1 MKVKAEPVLSRFR
14 RPSLAQVLGAV
25 SIVFGLV
32 AVARVC
38 QIILTVGGNNISNDY
53 LDVVPFMNRAFSGQV
68 DSSNFFT
75 SFKVGQHIV
84 ALPIAFHLLSAYLFD
99 WNARAELLIGV
110 GINLIKSL
118 LLCDL
123 AARGHNK
130 KWRPLLF
137 GIVLALVFSMT
148 QASVHFFGQA
158 CYPVSLTTLGFTIAL
173 WGILRFQNDWRGV
186 FLMLAG
192 GISSAAS
199 MGNVPPC
206 WFALLLGLVF
216 YGYGVN
222 RWPVYLAWLA
232 GAALSMAPYLY
243 FAVANSSYL
252 SHSQNAIS
260 LTFIV
265 NLLGRPFSNQV
276 GLIVGRLP
284 MAEYIG
290 IAGLVMFV
298 VALAANFRIR
308 RWSLATKT
316 ALVLC
321 AYGLGTTVMLSWV
334 RAFVTPWYGAFV
346 IYFWLGLIGLL
357 LSALKTDA
365 PANPVR
371 TGRIDLAWKI
381 ACISCLA
388 VIPIFY
394 CLSNRAWEDKHVYLI
409 TRTPASES
417 ALRNFREAPSYIE
430 SLLFQWGDGK
440 PNNVTKLALAPE
452 RYQLSAFS
460 PDQTWTL
467 QGDFVLPRVRV
478 FNVDSLPPVRFLED
492 KTADHTVA
500 WSHYEHANLYVHA
513 PNTVSWTL
521 SLPADIHSARFKTA
535 LTIGSPAKRVKPAI
549 TDGVTGKIFVIVGDP
564 ISTGSKEL
572 LQEVHASKAG
582 PWLPIEIDL
591 TPFKGKTVSL
601 VFTSDGG
608 KDKQD
613 DYSVFQ
619 YPSIDVKLRR
629 RSAKENRALAARL
642 DAQPESWRP
651 VNTDLNAEF
660 GKNFDSKV
668 KMDLPPL
675 SESSWRHAP
684 LEVSLPG
691 DIKGEKSGLCSKF
704 SAMYYTPAKAIPVSD
719 YSHLTLSMQAPK
731 TIQWRS
737 LKIDF
742 VLAQGK
748 HHSFSIP
755 LAFDDS
761 THSCSYDLKLCELPS
776 HCLLKQLVLY
786 PVAEPGA
793 PSAESITVNSVSLV
807 KEKSPAWLGH

>member
-1 MKVKAEPVLSRFR
+1 MQIVGV
-14 RPSLAQVLGAV
+14 V

-53 LDVVPFMNRAFSGQV
+53 LDVVPFMNRAFSGQI
-68 DSSNFFT
+68 DSSNFLT
-75 SFKVGQHIV
+75 SFKVGQHVV

-110 GINLIKSL
+110 GINLVKSL
-118 LLCDL
+118 LLWDL
-123 AARGHNK
+123 VAKGHK
-130 KWRPLLF
+130 KEWRPLIF

-186 FLMLAG
+186 CLMLAG
-192 GISSAAS
+192 GVGSAAS

-216 YGYGVN
+216 YGYGVK
-222 RWPVYLAWLA
+222 RWPVYSAWIA

-243 FAVANSSYL
+243 FMLAKPAYL

-260 LTFIV
+260 GTFII
-265 NLLGRPFSNQV
+265 NLLGRPFANQV
-276 GLIVGRLP
+276 GLSVGRLP
-284 MAEYIG
+284 MAEFIG
-290 IAGLVMFV
+290 IAGLIMFA
-298 VALAANFRIR
+298 VALAANFRLR
-308 RWSLATKT
+308 RWTLATKT
-316 ALVLC
+316 ALVLS
-321 AYGLGTTVMLSWV
+321 AYGLSTTVMLSYV

-346 IYFWLGLIGLL
+346 IYFWIGLIALL
-357 LSALKTDA
+357 LSAIQIDA
-365 PANPVR
+365 PPKPAQ
-371 TGRIDLAWKI
+371 TGRLDLAWKLTCI
-381 ACISCLA
+381 ACLA

-394 CLSNRAWEDKHVYLI
+394 CLSNRAWKDKHVYLI
-409 TRTPASES
+409 TRTPASEA
-417 ALRNFREAPSYIE
+417 ALRNYREAPSYIE

-440 PNNVTKLALAPE
+440 PKNVDKLALAPE

-478 FNVDSLPPVRFLED
+478 FNVEQSPPIRFLED

-513 PNTVSWTL
+513 PNSASWTF
-521 SLPADIHSARFKTA
+521 SLPADMHSARFKTA
-535 LTIGSPAKRVKPAI
+535 FTIGSPSKRVKPAI
-549 TDGVTGKIFVIVGDP
+549 TDGVTGKIFAVVGDP
-564 ISTGSKEL
+564 LSTSSKEL

-582 PWLPIEIDL
+582 QWLPIEIDL
-591 TPFKGKTVSL
+591 ASFKGKTVTL
-601 VFTSDGG
+601 VLTSDGG

-613 DYSVFQ
+613 DLSVFQ

-629 RSAKENRALAARL
+629 RSAEENRALAARL
-642 DAQPESWRP
+642 DAQPEPWQP
-651 VNTDLNAEF
+651 VNTDLSAGF
-660 GKNFDSKV
+660 GKNFESQG

-675 SESSWRHAP
+675 SESSWRSAA
-684 LEVSLPG
+684 LAVSLPT
-691 DIKGEKSGLCSKF
+691 DINGEKSGLRSNF
-704 SAMYYTPAKAIPVSD
+704 SAIYYTPAKAIPVSD
-719 YSHLTLSMQAPK
+719 YSYLTLSMQAPK
-731 TIQWRS
+731 TIVWRS
-737 LKIDF
+737 LKVDF
-742 VLAQGK
+742 VLAQGQ

-761 THSCSYDLKLCELPS
+761 THSCSYDLKLCELPP
-776 HCLLKQLVLY
+776 HCLVKQLVLY
-786 PVAEPGA
+786 PVAVPGA
-793 PSAESITVNSVSLV
+793 PSPDSITVNSVSLV